1 MKKLLIAIALPAALA
16 AQQQSTG
23 YVYQSAV
30 TSGEGQFKVM
40 MARATSAKPVLG
52 RPFSATETHHS
63 LQVLADGTR
72 IESTSTDK
80 FFRDDQGRTRI
91 ERDDN
96 TILINDPV
104 SGASVEINGNHTSIR
119 RSDVAYT
126 ITGAD
131 AGARLDKV
139 KAELDAKVAIA
150 VASGT
155 NRVATIKQAVKAEAR
170 NEEKL
175 GFQVVNGVSAEGTR
189 STTTIPISQIGNDRP
204 INIVSERWYSPDLE
218 MLIKSVNNDPRFG
231 ETTYEV
237 TNIVQ
242 GQPDPSLFKIP
253 SELHQ

>member
-16 AQQQSTG
+16 AQQPSSGT
-23 YVYQSAV
+23 VFQSAI
-30 TSGEGQFKVM
+30 TSGDQIKVVR
-40 MARATSAKPVLG
+40 ARATAAKPVLG

-63 LQVLADGTR
+63 LQVLTDGTR
-72 IESTSTDK
+72 IESNSTDK
-80 FFRDDQGRTRI
+80 FYRDDQGRTRI

-96 TILINDPV
+96 TILIDDPV
-104 SGASVEINGNHTSIR
+104 SGTSAQINGNHVLARRFSSLASTSV
-119 RSDVAYT
+119 DAVADLVR
-126 ITGAD
+126 IK
-131 AGARLDKV
+131 L
-139 KAELDAKVAIA
+139 KAELDDAKVRIA
-150 VASGT
+150 AAAGDTVE
-155 NRVATIKQAVKAEAR
+155 KAEVH

-175 GFQVVNGVSAEGTR
+175 GFQVLNGVSAEGTR
-189 STTTIPISQIGNDRP
+189 NTTTIPSGQIGNDRP

-253 SELHQ
+253 AESHQ